1 MAVASMTNADLDDNI
16 VELNRAR
23 EQTTAWQAKWI
34 IENGRPL
41 PILANA
47 IIALRSQGSAGANE
61 ETGLIADALLQA
73 VHEIVSLQQRI
84 SDLEAR

>member
-1 MAVASMTNADLDDNI
+1 MSLADLHDFAEKLHDY
-16 VELNRAR
+16 R
-23 EQTTAWQAKWI
+23 ERQ
-34 IENGRPL
+34 
-41 PILANA
+41 
-47 IIALRSQGSAGANE
+47 RSQGFAGANE